1 MISIESSKIF
11 PNIIRS
17 LTDALNAVISVALIL
32 KIKEFLRFS
41 IVVLDRDV
49 SRSFSSGE
57 NELYEIVQRFEEEKL
72 SFTVLSIVKLSF

>member
-32 KIKEFLRFS
+32 KIRELARFS
-41 IVVLDRDV
+41 IVVLDRVV
-49 SRSFSSGE
+49 SRSFNSGE
-57 NELYEIVQRFEEEKL
+57 NELYEILHKFEEEKF
-72 SFTVLSIVKLSF
+72 SFTVLSMLKLLF